1 LASGTVKTAGDLLS
15 NTAGDLSGTVKSL
28 GSNVSGTLTSAV
40 SGVGD
45 LAKDL
50 VHETTDTLKQLAKSG
65 NTYDANGNLISG
77 TNGVMQNGVMQNGV
91 LLNGNPV
98 MGSVTGQPIDVY
110 SYYGAL
116 PAKTSSDFRPLTAD
130 FSKFDNFA

>member
-1 LASGTVKTAGDLLS
+1 LVS
-15 NTAGDLSGTVKSL
+15 NTASDLSGTVKSL

-40 SGVGD
+40 SGVSG

-50 VHETTDTLKQLAKSG
+50 VSGTKDTLKQLAKSG

-91 LLNGNPV
+91 MQNGVMQNGVLVNGNPV

-130 FSKFDNFA
+130 FSNFDNFA